1 VSSNTRNIKEKI
13 TNQTPKINIFRRL
26 FKFVRF
32 GPEISKKNHKHQKMY
47 SNALIRKMAKIAYA
61 LNAHNEPLL
70 RDCLL
75 QCDQTV
81 LKMIEHDK
89 LSLPETA
96 DLVSLQKTIA
106 KYTKLELVVSRSYPF
121 PPVFWAKGKLYLVI
135 NGERRYLNDRPKL
148 TNGVIAVSDDGYY
161 DTESLD
167 KIPFESVHWKHDGL
181 FLVDYNM
188 RCYENGVSYDSEER
202 RFRGVMIGIRDTYK
216 MDIRMGCFLYIDTF
230 RIDVN
235 AIDDSHLTVR
245 IVSYGTEW
253 WFYCNANHERSSGL
267 FIEFSG
273 REMIWWDYTDDTEAR
288 RMTCRLFPY
297 EHKQVENLQIP
308 TELELFVLEFLA
320 PYF

>member
-1 VSSNTRNIKEKI
+1 MFRKE
-13 TNQTPKINIFRRL
+13 
-26 FKFVRF
+26 
-32 GPEISKKNHKHQKMY
+32 
-47 SNALIRKMAKIAYA
+47 LIRKMAEIAYA

-75 QCDQTV
+75 QCDQTI

-89 LSLPETA
+89 LSLPETT

-106 KYTKLELVVSRSYPF
+106 KYTKLESVVSRSYPF
-121 PPVFWAKGKLYLVI
+121 PLVFWAKGKLYVMI
-135 NGERRYLNDRPKL
+135 NGKRCYLNGLPKF
-148 TNGVIAVSDDGYY
+148 TNGVIVLSDGGRY

-167 KIPFESVHWKHDGL
+167 KIHFQSVHWKHDGL
-181 FLVDYNM
+181 FFVDDYNM
-188 RCYENGVSYDSEER
+188 KCYENGVSYDSEQS
-202 RFRGVMIGIRDTYK
+202 RFRAVMIGIRDTYK
-216 MDIRMGCFLYIDTF
+216 MEIRMGRFQYAGAC

-235 AIDDSHLTVR
+235 AIDDSHLT
-245 IVSYGTEW
+245 IYITSGETEW
-253 WFYCNANHERSSGL
+253 RFYCNANHERSCGL

-308 TELELFVLEFLA
+308 TELELFVLEFLT